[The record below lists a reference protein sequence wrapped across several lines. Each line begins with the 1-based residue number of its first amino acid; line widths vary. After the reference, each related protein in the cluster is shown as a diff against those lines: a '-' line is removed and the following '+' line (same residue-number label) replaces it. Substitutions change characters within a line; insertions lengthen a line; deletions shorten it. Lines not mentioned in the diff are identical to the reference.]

1 MGNANSKVPA
11 AHDERLTAALEPK
24 SIAVVGASDN
34 PEKIG
39 GRPIKYMLRAGYKGR
54 IYPVNPNRPVI
65 QGLKAYPDIASL
77 PEAPDLAIVAVP
89 GMGAVDAVAACA
101 KRGVKV
107 AVVITSGFGEI
118 GEEGKRAQDEMLRTA
133 RAAGMRIVGPNTQG
147 IANFAN
153 GAIATFSTI
162 ISEVDP
168 MDGPVGIVSQSGA
181 MSVVPYAFLRNQGI
195 GVRHT
200 HATGNESDLT
210 VADFALA
217 VALDPEVRLLLL
229 YLEAIADPAQLARA
243 AAVARERGLPIIALK
258 AGVSARG
265 AAAASSHTGAL
276 ATEDR
281 VVDAFFRQ
289 HGIYRVPDIRSL
301 VNAADLYLKGWK
313 PQGRR
318 MVAISNSGAS
328 CVMAA
333 DAAEKHGLELA
344 RFDEPTRAELRAVLP
359 EFGASGNPIDLT
371 AALLT
376 NSGMFSDLLPVLAR
390 RNATD
395 AVFVSL
401 AASGV
406 GYDVPRFVRDCAQYV
421 AQTGNPLA
429 VAAPLEATARQFQAA
444 GLAAFAHDIDA
455 VAALA
460 QFIDH
465 TALMRRPQAE
475 ARPFAPVSL
484 PAGASHFLSEADSLE
499 LLAAHGF
506 PTVPFRLCRTARQ
519 AQAAFDAIG
528 GPVAVKACSAEIPHK
543 SEHGLVHLDVRT
555 AEAAATACEEI
566 SRKLATMKVADGA
579 VVVAA
584 MRRAQHEFVVGARV
598 DPRFGTLVMLG
609 DGGKY
614 VEALPDIVL
623 LRYPF
628 TEADVIE
635 RLHTL
640 RIAPLFAGV
649 RGEPPIA
656 LGALAR
662 LAVRLGALLA
672 SAGDAIASIDLNPV
686 MAGATD
692 ADTVIVDAL
701 IERAQPSREGKR

>member
-1 MGNANSKVPA
+1 MTAEIADDRLPA
-11 AHDERLTAALEPK
+11 ALNPRSVA
-24 SIAVVGASDN
+24 IIGASDN

-39 GRPIKYMLRAGYKGR
+39 GRPIKYMLRAGYQGR
-54 IYPVNPNRPVI
+54 IYPVNPNRPEI
-65 QGLKAYPDIASL
+65 QGLKAYPDIAAL

-101 KRGVKV
+101 TRGVKV

-118 GEEGKRAQDEMLRTA
+118 GAAGKRAQEEMVRTA

-162 ISEVDP
+162 ISEVEP

-181 MSVVPYAFLRNQGI
+181 MSVVPYAFLRKQGI

-217 VALDPEVRLLLL
+217 VALDPDIKLLLL
-229 YLEAIADPAQLARA
+229 YLEAIADPAKLARA
-243 AAVARERGLPIIALK
+243 ATVARERGLPIVALK

-265 AAAASSHTGAL
+265 AAAANSHTGAL

-313 PQGRR
+313 PKGRR

-333 DAAEKHGLELA
+333 DAADKHGLALA
-344 RFDEPTRAELRAVLP
+344 QFDEPTRAELRAVLP

-376 NSGMFSDLLPVLAR
+376 NSRMFSDILPVLAR
-390 RNATD
+390 RGATD

-401 AASGV
+401 AASGL
-406 GYDVPRFVRDCAQYV
+406 GYDVPQFVRDCAAYV
-421 AQTGNPLA
+421 AETGKPLA
-429 VAAPLEATARQFQAA
+429 VAAPLEATAQQFRAA
-444 GLAAFAHDIDA
+444 GLAAFAHEIDA
-455 VAALA
+455 VAALG
-460 QFIDH
+460 QFIAH
-465 TALMRRPQAE
+465 CELMQRPVAKPAVVE
-475 ARPFAPVSL
+475 AVAVPKGEGR
-484 PAGASHFLSEADSLE
+484 FLSEADSLG
-499 LLAAHGF
+499 LLAGHGF
-506 PTVPFRLCRTARQ
+506 PTVAFRLCRTQ
-519 AQAAFDAIG
+519 KEVLAAFHELGA
-528 GPVAVKACSAEIPHK
+528 PVAVKACSAEIPHK
-543 SEHGLVHLDVRT
+543 SEHGLVHLNCKSP
-555 AEAAATACEEI
+555 AAAIAAFEDI
-566 SRKLATMKVADGA
+566 RRKLAAMKTPEAA
-579 VVVAA
+579 VIVAA
-584 MRRAQHEFVVGARV
+584 MRPAQHEFVVGARL

-614 VEALPDIVL
+614 VEALPDIAL

-628 TEADVIE
+628 SEEDVLE
-635 RLHTL
+635 RLGTL

-649 RGEPPIA
+649 RGEPPMA
-656 LGALAR
+656 LGALAK
-662 LAVRLGALLA
+662 LAVRLGGLLEA
-672 SAGDAIASIDLNPV
+672 AGGAIASIDLNPV
-686 MAGATD
+686 MAGASD

-701 IERAQPSREGKR
+701 IEKSAQGAA

>member
-1 MGNANSKVPA
+1 
-11 AHDERLTAALEPK
+11 
-24 SIAVVGASDN
+24 
-34 PEKIG
+34 
-39 GRPIKYMLRAGYKGR
+39 MLRAGYKGR
-54 IYPVNPNRPVI
+54 LYPINPNRPEI
-65 QGLKAYPDIASL
+65 QGLKAWPSIEAL

-89 GMGAVDAVAACA
+89 GMGAVAAVAACA
-101 KRGVKV
+101 KKGVKV

-118 GEEGKRAQDEMLRTA
+118 GEEGKRAQEEMVRTA

-162 ISEVDP
+162 ISEVEP
-168 MDGPVGIVSQSGA
+168 TDGPVGIVSQSGA
-181 MSVVPYAFLRNQGI
+181 MSVVPYAFLRKQGI

-217 VALDPEVRLLLL
+217 VALDPEVKLLLL
-229 YLEAIADPAQLARA
+229 YLEAIADPDKLARA
-243 AAVARERGLPIIALK
+243 AQVARERGLPIVALK

-313 PQGRR
+313 PGGRR

-333 DAAEKHGLELA
+333 DAAEKHGLTLA
-344 RFDEPTRAELRAVLP
+344 QFDEPTRAELRAVLP

-376 NSGMFSDLLPVLAR
+376 NSGMFSDILPTLAKHD
-390 RNATD
+390 ATD

-401 AASGV
+401 AASGL
-406 GYDVPRFVRDCAQYV
+406 GYDVPRFVRDCAAFV
-421 AQTGNPLA
+421 AETGKPLA
-429 VAAPLEATARQFQAA
+429 VAAPLETTLQQFRAA
-444 GLAAFAHDIDA
+444 GLAGFAHDIDA
-455 VAALA
+455 VSALA
-460 QFIDH
+460 QFIH
-465 TALMRRPQAE
+465 HSELVRRPRALPL
-475 ARPFAPVSL
+475 PFPQVAL
-484 PAGASHFLSEADSLE
+484 PRSAGRYLSEADSLT
-499 LLAAHGF
+499 LLSEYGF
-506 PTVPFRLCRTARQ
+506 PAVPFRLCRTGKEAV
-519 AQAAFDAIG
+519 AAFETLGA
-528 GPVAVKACSAEIPHK
+528 PVAVKACSAEIPHK
-543 SEHGLVHLDVRT
+543 SEHGLVLLNRRT
-555 AEAAATACEEI
+555 AADTAAAFEEI
-566 SRKLATMKVADGA
+566 AGRLAAMKVSDGA
-579 VVVAA
+579 VIVAA
-584 MRRAQHEFVVGARV
+584 MRPALHEFVVGARL

-614 VEALPDIVL
+614 VEALPDITL

-628 TEADVIE
+628 TEDDVME
-635 RLHTL
+635 RLGTL
-640 RIAPLFAGV
+640 RIAPLYAGV
-649 RGEPPIA
+649 RGEPPLA

-662 LAVRLGALLA
+662 LAVRLGALV
-672 SAGDAIASIDLNPV
+672 AGAGGTIASFDLNPV
-686 MAGATD
+686 MVGAKD
-692 ADTVIVDAL
+692 SDTVIVDAL
-701 IERAQPSREGKR
+701 LERAPGQPST

>member
-1 MGNANSKVPA
+1 MNPPLVE
-11 AHDERLTAALEPK
+11 DDRLAAALDPQ
-24 SIAVVGASDN
+24 SVAVVGASEN

-65 QGLKAYPDIASL
+65 QGLQAYPDIASI

-101 KRGVKV
+101 RRGVKV
-107 AVVITSGFGEI
+107 AVVITSGFGET
-118 GEEGKRAQDEMLRTA
+118 GEAGKKAQEAMVRTA

-147 IANFAN
+147 IANFSN

-162 ISEVDP
+162 LSEIEP
-168 MDGPVGIVSQSGA
+168 MNGPVGIVSQSGA
-181 MSVVPYAFLRNQGI
+181 MSVVPYAFLRRQGI

-217 VALDPEVRLLLL
+217 VALDPEVKLLLL
-229 YLEAIADPAQLARA
+229 YLEAIADPARLARA
-243 AAVARERGLPIIALK
+243 AQVARERGLPIVALK

-313 PQGRR
+313 PKGRR
-318 MVAISNSGAS
+318 LVAISNSGAS

-333 DAAEKHGLELA
+333 DAAEKHGLTLA
-344 RFDEPTRAELRAVLP
+344 QFDEPTRAELRAKLP

-376 NSGMFSDLLPVLAR
+376 NSGMFSDILPVLAKR
-390 RNATD
+390 DATD
-395 AVFVSL
+395 AIFVSL
-401 AASGV
+401 AASGL
-406 GYDVPRFVRDCAQYV
+406 GYDVPRFVRDCAEYV
-421 AQTGNPLA
+421 AQTGKPLA
-429 VAAPLEATARQFQAA
+429 VAAPLETTAEQFRAA

-455 VAALA
+455 VSALA

-465 TALMRRPQAE
+465 SELMQRPQAM
-475 ARPFAPVSL
+475 ATAFPRVTVPNG
-484 PAGASHFLSEADSLE
+484 AGRFVSEADSLA
-499 LLAAHGF
+499 LLSGHGF
-506 PTVPFRLCRTARQ
+506 PTVPLRLCRTSEEALG
-519 AQAAFDAIG
+519 AFKALG
-528 GPVAVKACSAEIPHK
+528 APVAVKACSADIPHK
-543 SEHGLVHLDVRT
+543 SEHGLVHLNCKT
-555 AEAAATACEEI
+555 AAEAVAAFEDI
-566 SRKLATMKVADGA
+566 GRKLAAMKVADGA
-579 VVVAA
+579 VIVAA

-598 DPRFGTLVMLG
+598 DARFGTLVMLG

-614 VEALPDIVL
+614 VEALPDIAL

-628 TEADVIE
+628 SEADAIE
-635 RLHTL
+635 RLGSL

-656 LGALAR
+656 LGALAK
-662 LAVRLGALLA
+662 LAVRLGALLDN
-672 SAGDAIASIDLNPV
+672 AGGKIASIDLNPV
-686 MAGATD
+686 MAGESES
-692 ADTVIVDAL
+692 DTVIVDAL
-701 IERAQPSREGKR
+701 IERAAGKP

>member
-1 MGNANSKVPA
+1 MTASSI
-11 AHDERLTAALEPK
+11 HDDRPSAALNPQ
-24 SIAVVGASDN
+24 SVAVIGASEN

-39 GRPIKYMLRAGYKGR
+39 GRPIKYMLRAGYQGR
-54 IYPVNPNRPVI
+54 IFPVNPNRPVI
-65 QGLKAYPDIASL
+65 QGLKAYPDIASI

-89 GMGAVDAVAACA
+89 GMGAVAAVAACA

-107 AVVITSGFGEI
+107 AVVITSGFGET
-118 GEEGKRAQDEMLRTA
+118 GEKGRRAQDEMVRSA
-133 RAAGMRIVGPNTQG
+133 RASGMRIVGPNTQG
-147 IANFAN
+147 IANFSN

-162 ISEVDP
+162 ISEVEP

-181 MSVVPYAFLRNQGI
+181 MSVVPYAFLRKQGI

-217 VALDPEVRLLLL
+217 VALDPEVKLLLL
-229 YLEAIADPAQLARA
+229 YLEAIADPDKLARA
-243 AAVARERGLPIIALK
+243 AQVARERGLPIVALK

-313 PQGRR
+313 PQGKRL
-318 MVAISNSGAS
+318 VAISNSGAS

-333 DAAEKHGLELA
+333 DAAEKHGLTLA
-344 RFDEPTRAELRAVLP
+344 QFDEPTRAELRAVLP

-376 NSGMFSDLLPVLAR
+376 NSGMFSDILPVLAR
-390 RNATD
+390 RDATD

-401 AASGV
+401 AASGL
-406 GYDVPRFVRDCAQYV
+406 GYDVPRFVRDCAAYV
-421 AQTGNPLA
+421 AQTGTPLA
-429 VAAPLEATARQFQAA
+429 VAAPLETTAEQFRAA

-455 VAALA
+455 VSALA

-465 TALMRRPQAE
+465 SELMRRPQTKAQ
-475 ARPFAPVSL
+475 PFPTVTL
-484 PAGASHFLSEADSLE
+484 PLGKGRFLSEADSLA
-499 LLAAHGF
+499 LLAEHGF
-506 PTVPFRLCRTARQ
+506 PTVPFRLCRTAKD
-519 AQAAFDAIG
+519 ALAAFEALG
-528 GPVAVKACSAEIPHK
+528 APVAVKACSAEIPHK
-543 SEHGLVHLDVRT
+543 SEHGLVHLNCRT
-555 AEAAATACEEI
+555 VPETLAAFEAIAH
-566 SRKLATMKVADGA
+566 KLETLKVAGGA
-579 VVVAA
+579 VIVAA

-598 DPRFGTLVMLG
+598 DARFGTLVMLG

-614 VEALPDIVL
+614 VEALPDIAL

-628 TEADVIE
+628 SEADVIE
-635 RLHTL
+635 RLNEL

-656 LGALAR
+656 LGALAK
-662 LAVRLGALLA
+662 LAVRLGALLENA
-672 SAGDAIASIDLNPV
+672 KGAIASIDLNPV

-692 ADTVIVDAL
+692 SDTVIVDAL
-701 IERAQPSREGKR
+701 IERSAGEAHA

>member
-1 MGNANSKVPA
+1 MRKAFPA
-11 AHDERLTAALEPK
+11 GTDPDERLAAALDPQ
-24 SIAVVGASDN
+24 SIAVIGASEN

-54 IYPVNPNRPVI
+54 LYPINPNRAEI

-77 PEAPDLAIVAVP
+77 PEAPDLTIVAVP
-89 GMGAVDAVAACA
+89 GMGAVGAVAACA
-101 KRGVKV
+101 SRGVKV
-107 AVVITSGFGEI
+107 AVVITSGFGET
-118 GEEGKRAQDEMLRTA
+118 GEAGKAAQAEMVRTA

-162 ISEVDP
+162 ISEVAP

-181 MSVVPYAFLRNQGI
+181 MSVVPYAFLRKQGI

-217 VALDPEVRLLLL
+217 VALDPEVKLLLL
-229 YLEAIADPAQLARA
+229 YLEAIADPAKLARA
-243 AAVARERGLPIIALK
+243 ARVARERGLPIVALK

-281 VVDAFFRQ
+281 VVDAFFLQ

-333 DAAEKHGLELA
+333 DAAEKHGLALA
-344 RFDEPTRAELRAVLP
+344 QFDQPTRDELRAVLP
-359 EFGASGNPIDLT
+359 EFGAAGNPIDLT

-376 NSGMFSDLLPVLAR
+376 NSGMFSDILPVLAR

-401 AASGV
+401 AASGL
-406 GYDVPRFVRDCAQYV
+406 GYDVPRFVKDCAAYV
-421 AQTGNPLA
+421 AQTGTPLA
-429 VAAPLEATARQFQAA
+429 VAAPLETTAQQFREA
-444 GLAAFAHDIDA
+444 GLPAFAHDIDA
-455 VAALA
+455 VSALA

-465 TALMRRPQAE
+465 SELMRH
-475 ARPFAPVSL
+475 PVAKAAAFPAVNL
-484 PAGASHFLSEADSLE
+484 PKSAGRFLSEAASLG
-499 LLAAHGF
+499 LLAELGF
-506 PTVPFRLCRTARQ
+506 PSVPFRLCRTGNEAL
-519 AQAAFDAIG
+519 AAFKALG
-528 GPVAVKACSAEIPHK
+528 APVAVKACSAEIPHK
-543 SEHGLVHLDVRT
+543 SEHGLVHLNCKEPEQ
-555 AEAAATACEEI
+555 AMAAFEAI
-566 SRKLATMKVADGA
+566 GRKLAEMKVADGA
-579 VVVAA
+579 VIVAP
-584 MRRAQHEFVVGARV
+584 MRPGQHEFVVGARL

-609 DGGKY
+609 EGGKY
-614 VEALPDIVL
+614 VEALPDIAL

-628 TEADVIE
+628 SEDDVLQ
-635 RLHTL
+635 RLQGL
-640 RIAPLFAGV
+640 RIAPLYAGV
-649 RGEPPIA
+649 RGEPPLA
-656 LGALAR
+656 LGALAK
-662 LAVRLGALLA
+662 LAVRLGAMLA
-672 SAGDAIASIDLNPV
+672 NAGGALASIDLNPV
-686 MAGATD
+686 MVGARD
-692 ADTVIVDAL
+692 EDTVIVDAL
-701 IERAQPSREGKR
+701 IERSAPGPA

>member
-1 MGNANSKVPA
+1 MNPPPVE
-11 AHDERLTAALEPK
+11 DDRLAAALDPQ
-24 SIAVVGASDN
+24 SVAVVGASEN

-65 QGLKAYPDIASL
+65 QGLQAYPDIASI

-101 KRGVKV
+101 RRGVKV
-107 AVVITSGFGEI
+107 AVVITSGFGET
-118 GEEGKRAQDEMLRTA
+118 GEAGKKAQEDMVRTA

-147 IANFAN
+147 IANFSN

-162 ISEVDP
+162 LSEIEP
-168 MDGPVGIVSQSGA
+168 MNGPVGIVSQSGA
-181 MSVVPYAFLRNQGI
+181 MSVVPYAFLRRQGI

-217 VALDPEVRLLLL
+217 VALDPEVKLLLL
-229 YLEAIADPAQLARA
+229 YLEAIADPARLARA
-243 AAVARERGLPIIALK
+243 AQVARERGLPIVALK

-313 PQGRR
+313 PKGRR
-318 MVAISNSGAS
+318 LVAISNSGAS

-333 DAAEKHGLELA
+333 DAAEKHGLTLA
-344 RFDEPTRAELRAVLP
+344 QFDEPTRAELRAKLP

-376 NSGMFSDLLPVLAR
+376 NSGMFSDILPVLAKR
-390 RNATD
+390 DATD
-395 AVFVSL
+395 AIFVSL
-401 AASGV
+401 AASGL
-406 GYDVPRFVRDCAQYV
+406 GYDVPRFVRDCAEYV
-421 AQTGNPLA
+421 AQTGKPLA
-429 VAAPLEATARQFQAA
+429 VAAPLETTAEQFRAA

-455 VAALA
+455 VSALA

-465 TALMRRPQAE
+465 SELMQRPQAM
-475 ARPFAPVSL
+475 ATAFPRVTVPNG
-484 PAGASHFLSEADSLE
+484 AGRFVSEADSLA
-499 LLAAHGF
+499 LLSGHGF
-506 PTVPFRLCRTARQ
+506 PTVPLRLCRTSEEALG
-519 AQAAFDAIG
+519 AFKALG
-528 GPVAVKACSAEIPHK
+528 APVAVKACSADIPHK
-543 SEHGLVHLDVRT
+543 SEHGLVHLNCKT
-555 AEAAATACEEI
+555 AAEAVAAFEDI
-566 SRKLATMKVADGA
+566 GRKLAAMKVADGA
-579 VVVAA
+579 VIVAA

-598 DPRFGTLVMLG
+598 DARFGTLVMLG

-614 VEALPDIVL
+614 VEALPDIAL

-628 TEADVIE
+628 SEADAIE
-635 RLHTL
+635 RLGSL

-656 LGALAR
+656 LGALAK
-662 LAVRLGALLA
+662 LAVRLGALLDN
-672 SAGDAIASIDLNPV
+672 AGGKIASIDLNPV
-686 MAGATD
+686 MAGESES
-692 ADTVIVDAL
+692 DTVIVDAL
-701 IERAQPSREGKR
+701 IERAAGKP

>member
-1 MGNANSKVPA
+1 MTASSI
-11 AHDERLTAALEPK
+11 HDDRLSAALNPQ
-24 SIAVVGASDN
+24 SVAVIGASEN

-54 IYPVNPNRPVI
+54 VYPVNPNRPEI

-89 GMGAVDAVAACA
+89 GMGAVAAVAACA

-107 AVVITSGFGEI
+107 AVVITSGFGET
-118 GEEGKRAQDEMLRTA
+118 GEAGKQAQDEMVRSA
-133 RAAGMRIVGPNTQG
+133 RASGMRIVGPNTQG
-147 IANFAN
+147 IANFSN

-162 ISEVDP
+162 ISEVEP

-181 MSVVPYAFLRNQGI
+181 MSVVPYAFLRKQGI

-217 VALDPEVRLLLL
+217 VALDPEVKLLLL
-229 YLEAIADPAQLARA
+229 YLEAIADPDKLARA
-243 AAVARERGLPIIALK
+243 AQVARERGLPIVALK
-258 AGVSARG
+258 AGISARG

-313 PQGRR
+313 PSGRR
-318 MVAISNSGAS
+318 LVAISNSGAS

-333 DAAEKHGLELA
+333 DAAEKHGLALA
-344 RFDEPTRAELRAVLP
+344 QFDEPTRAELRAVLP

-376 NSGMFSDLLPVLAR
+376 NSGMFSDILPVLAKCD
-390 RNATD
+390 ATD

-401 AASGV
+401 AASGL
-406 GYDVPRFVRDCAQYV
+406 GYDVPRFVRDCAAYV
-421 AQTGNPLA
+421 AETGKPLA
-429 VAAPLEATARQFQAA
+429 VAAPLETTAQQFRDA

-460 QFIDH
+460 QFIRH
-465 TALMRRPQAE
+465 GELMRRGE
-475 ARPFAPVSL
+475 AKPIDL
-484 PAGASHFLSEADSLE
+484 PTVKLPTGAGRFLSEADSLG

-506 PTVPFRLCRTARQ
+506 PAVPFRLCRTGEEAL
-519 AQAAFDAIG
+519 AAFETLGA
-528 GPVAVKACSAEIPHK
+528 PVAVKACSAAIPHK
-543 SEHGLVHLDVRT
+543 SEHGLVHLNCKT
-555 AEAAATACEEI
+555 ADATVAAFEDI
-566 SRKLATMKVADGA
+566 MRKLAPMQVADGA
-579 VVVAA
+579 AIVAS
-584 MRRAQHEFVVGARV
+584 MRPAQHEFVVGARL

-614 VEALPDIVL
+614 VEALPDIAL

-628 TEADVIE
+628 SEDDVLE

-649 RGEPPIA
+649 RGEAPIA
-656 LGALAR
+656 LGALVK
-662 LAVRLGALLA
+662 LAVRLGALLDA
-672 SAGDAIASIDLNPV
+672 SGGSIASIDLNPV
-686 MAGATD
+686 MTGASD
-692 ADTVIVDAL
+692 KDTVIVDAL
-701 IERAQPSREGKR
+701 IERRIEGSPA

>member
-1 MGNANSKVPA
+1 MTEQFTS
-11 AHDERLTAALEPK
+11 DDRLTAALDPK
-24 SIAVVGASDN
+24 SVAIIGASEN

-54 IYPVNPNRPVI
+54 IFPINPNRAEI
-65 QGLKAYPDIASL
+65 QGLKAYPDISAV
-77 PEAPDLAIVAVP
+77 PEAPDLTIIAVP
-89 GMGAVDAVAACA
+89 GMGAVAAVAACA

-107 AVVITSGFGEI
+107 AVVITSGFGEM
-118 GEEGKRAQDEMLRTA
+118 GEAGKKAQDEMVRTA

-147 IANFAN
+147 IANFRS

-162 ISEVDP
+162 LSEVEP
-168 MDGPVGIVSQSGA
+168 KDGPVGIVSQSGA
-181 MSVVPYAFLRNQGI
+181 MSVVPYAFLRKQGI

-217 VALDPEVRLLLL
+217 VALDPEVKLMLL
-229 YLEAIADPAQLARA
+229 YLEAIADPAKLARA
-243 AAVARERGLPIIALK
+243 ALVARERGLPIVALK
-258 AGVSARG
+258 AGVSVRG
-265 AAAASSHTGAL
+265 AAAANSHTGAL

-301 VNAADLYLKGWK
+301 VNAADMYLKGWK
-313 PQGRR
+313 PDGRR

-333 DAAEKHGLELA
+333 DAAEKHGLTLA
-344 RFDEPTRAELRAVLP
+344 QFDEPTRAELRAVLP

-376 NSGMFSDLLPVLAR
+376 NSGMFSDILPILAKHD
-390 RNATD
+390 ATD

-401 AASGV
+401 AASGL
-406 GYDVPRFVRDCAQYV
+406 GYDVPRFVHDCAAFV
-421 AQTGNPLA
+421 AQTGKPLA
-429 VAAPLEATARQFQAA
+429 VAAPLETTLQQFRAA
-444 GLAAFAHDIDA
+444 GLAGFAHDIDA
-455 VAALA
+455 VSALA
-460 QFIDH
+460 QFIEH
-465 TALMRRPQAE
+465 SELMRRPT
-475 ARPFAPVSL
+475 ARAAAFRAVTL
-484 PAGASHFLSEADSLE
+484 PPGNSRFLSEADSLG
-499 LLAAHGF
+499 LLAEHGF
-506 PTVPFRLCRTARQ
+506 PAVPFRLCRTSKEAL
-519 AQAAFDAIG
+519 AAFDSFG
-528 GPVAVKACSAEIPHK
+528 TPVVVKACSAEVPHK
-543 SEHGLVHLDVRT
+543 SEHGMVHLNCKTV
-555 AEAAATACEEI
+555 AETMAAFEDI
-566 SRKLATMKVADGA
+566 GRKLAREKFADGA
-579 VVVAA
+579 VIVAP
-584 MRRAQHEFVVGARV
+584 MRPAQHEFVVGARL

-614 VEALPDIVL
+614 VEVLPDIVL

-628 TEADVIE
+628 SEDDVLE
-635 RLHTL
+635 RLQTL

-649 RGEPPIA
+649 RGEPSIA

-662 LAVRLGALLA
+662 LAVRLGALLDNA
-672 SAGDAIASIDLNPV
+672 DGAIASIDLNPV
-686 MAGATD
+686 MAGATE

-701 IERAQPSREGKR
+701 VERSIEGPA

>member
-1 MGNANSKVPA
+1 MPRQSHSAPQ
-11 AHDERLTAALEPK
+11 DDRLTAALDPQ
-24 SIAVVGASDN
+24 SVAVVGASEN

-65 QGLKAYPDIASL
+65 QGLKAYPDVASI

-118 GEEGKRAQDEMLRTA
+118 GEAGKKAQEEMVRTA

-147 IANFAN
+147 IANFSN

-162 ISEVDP
+162 LSEVEP
-168 MDGPVGIVSQSGA
+168 KNGPVAIVSQSGA

-195 GVRHT
+195 GVGHT

-217 VALDPEVRLLLL
+217 VALDPEVKLLLL
-229 YLEAIADPAQLARA
+229 YLEAIADPARLARA
-243 AAVARERGLPIIALK
+243 AQVARERGLPIVALK

-301 VNAADLYLKGWK
+301 VNAAGLYLKGWK

-318 MVAISNSGAS
+318 LVAISNSGAS

-333 DAAEKHGLELA
+333 DAAEKHGLTLA
-344 RFDEPTRAELRAVLP
+344 QFDEPTRAALRAKLP

-376 NSGMFSDLLPVLAR
+376 NSGLFSDVLPVLAE

-395 AVFVSL
+395 AIFVSL
-401 AASGV
+401 AASGL
-406 GYDVPRFVRDCAQYV
+406 GYDVPRFVRDCAAYV
-421 AQTGNPLA
+421 AQTGKPLA
-429 VAAPLEATARQFQAA
+429 VAAPLDTTAEQFRAA

-455 VAALA
+455 VSALA
-460 QFIDH
+460 QFIQH
-465 TALMRRPQAE
+465 SELMRRPQAE
-475 ARPFAPVSL
+475 AMAFPRVSL
-484 PAGASHFLSEADSLE
+484 PKGGGRFLSEAESLA
-499 LLAAHGF
+499 LLSEHGF
-506 PTVPFRLCRTARQ
+506 PAVPFRLCRTSKEAH
-519 AQAAFDAIG
+519 AAFEALG
-528 GPVAVKACSAEIPHK
+528 APVAVKACSAEIPHK
-543 SEHGLVHLDVRT
+543 SEHELVHLDCRT
-555 AEAAATACEEI
+555 AAEAMAAFENI
-566 SRKLATMKVADGA
+566 SRKLAEMKVADGA
-579 VVVAA
+579 VIVAA

-598 DPRFGTLVMLG
+598 DARFGTLVMLG

-614 VEALPDIVL
+614 VEALPDIAL

-628 TEADVIE
+628 SEAEVVE
-635 RLHTL
+635 QLNTL
-640 RIAPLFAGV
+640 RIAPLYAGV

-656 LGALAR
+656 LGALAK
-662 LAVRLGALLA
+662 LAVRLGALLEN
-672 SAGDAIASIDLNPV
+672 AGGAIASIDLNPV
-686 MAGATD
+686 MAGERD
-692 ADTVIVDAL
+692 SDTVIVDAL
-701 IERAQPSREGKR
+701 IERSSGACK

>member
-1 MGNANSKVPA
+1 MTGTLAT
-11 AHDERLTAALEPK
+11 DDRLSAALNPQ
-24 SIAVVGASDN
+24 SVAVIGASEN

-54 IYPVNPNRPVI
+54 LYPINPNRPEI
-65 QGLKAYPDIASL
+65 QGLKAYPDIDSV

-89 GMGAVDAVAACA
+89 GMGAVAAVAACA

-118 GEEGKRAQDEMLRTA
+118 GEAGKRAQEEMVRTA

-162 ISEVDP
+162 LSEVEP

-181 MSVVPYAFLRNQGI
+181 MSVVPYAFLRKQGI
-195 GVRHT
+195 GVRHA

-217 VALDPEVRLLLL
+217 VALDPEVKLLLL
-229 YLEAIADPAQLARA
+229 YLEAIADPAKLARA
-243 AAVARERGLPIIALK
+243 AVVARERGLPIVALK

-313 PQGRR
+313 PRGGRL
-318 MVAISNSGAS
+318 VAISNSGAS

-333 DAAEKHGLELA
+333 DAAEKHGLQLA
-344 RFDEPTRAELRAVLP
+344 QFDEPTRAELNAVLP

-376 NSGMFSDLLPVLAR
+376 NSRMFSDILPVLAKR
-390 RNATD
+390 DAAD

-401 AASGV
+401 AASGM
-406 GYDVPRFVRDCAQYV
+406 GYDVPQFVRDCAAYV
-421 AQTGNPLA
+421 AETGKPLA
-429 VAAPLEATARQFQAA
+429 VAAPLETTAQLFREA

-455 VAALA
+455 VSALA
-460 QFIDH
+460 QFIGH
-465 TALMRRPQAE
+465 SELMQRPRAK
-475 ARPFAPVSL
+475 AAAFPKVTL
-484 PAGASHFLSEADSLE
+484 PKSPGRFLSEAESLG
-499 LLAAHGF
+499 LLAEHGF
-506 PTVPFRLCRTARQ
+506 PTVQFRLCRTAKESL
-519 AQAAFDAIG
+519 AAFEALG
-528 GPVAVKACSAEIPHK
+528 APVAVKACSAEIPHK
-543 SEHGLVHLDVRT
+543 SEFGLVRLNCKT
-555 AEAAATACEEI
+555 AAEASAAFEDI
-566 SRKLATMKVADGA
+566 GRKLAAMKVAGGA
-579 VVVAA
+579 VIVAA
-584 MRRAQHEFVVGARV
+584 MRPAQHEFVVGARI

-614 VEALPDIVL
+614 VEALPDIAL

-628 TEADVIE
+628 SELDVLE
-635 RLHTL
+635 RLQTL

-656 LGALAR
+656 LGGLAK
-662 LAVRLGALLA
+662 LAVRLGAMLEN
-672 SAGDAIASIDLNPV
+672 AGGTIASIDLNPV
-686 MAGATD
+686 MTGARD

-701 IERAQPSREGKR
+701 IERRSG

>member
-1 MGNANSKVPA
+1 MTPQ
-11 AHDERLTAALEPK
+11 DDRLSAALNPQ
-24 SIAVVGASDN
+24 SVAVIGASEN

-54 IYPVNPNRPVI
+54 LYPVNPNRTEI
-65 QGLKAYPDIASL
+65 QGLKAYPDIASI

-89 GMGAVDAVAACA
+89 GMGAVAAVAACA
-101 KRGVKV
+101 ERGVKV
-107 AVVITSGFGEI
+107 AVVITSGFGET
-118 GEEGKRAQDEMLRTA
+118 GEAGKQAQDEMVRSA
-133 RAAGMRIVGPNTQG
+133 RATGMRIVGPNTQG
-147 IANFAN
+147 IANFSN

-162 ISEVDP
+162 ISEVEP

-181 MSVVPYAFLRNQGI
+181 MSVVPYAFLRKQGI

-217 VALDPEVRLLLL
+217 VALDPEVKLLLL
-229 YLEAIADPAQLARA
+229 YLEAIADPARLARA
-243 AAVARERGLPIIALK
+243 AQVARERGLPIVALK

-301 VNAADLYLKGWK
+301 VNAADLYLKGWR

-318 MVAISNSGAS
+318 LVAISNSGAS

-333 DAAEKHGLELA
+333 DAAEKHGLALA
-344 RFDEPTRAELRAVLP
+344 QFDEPTRAELRAVLP

-376 NSGMFSDLLPVLAR
+376 NSGMFSDILPVLAKR
-390 RNATD
+390 DATD

-401 AASGV
+401 AASGL
-406 GYDVPRFVRDCAQYV
+406 GYDVPRFVRDCAAYV
-421 AQTGNPLA
+421 AATGKPLA
-429 VAAPLEATARQFQAA
+429 VAAPLETTAQQFRDA

-455 VAALA
+455 VAALG
-460 QFIDH
+460 QFIQH
-465 TALMRRPQAE
+465 GEQMRRAAAKPIDF
-475 ARPFAPVSL
+475 PTVKL
-484 PAGASHFLSEADSLE
+484 PAGAGRFLSEAESLG

-506 PTVPFRLCRTARQ
+506 PAVPFRLCRTGKEAL
-519 AQAAFDAIG
+519 AAFEALG
-528 GPVAVKACSAEIPHK
+528 APVAVKACSAAIPHK
-543 SEHGLVHLDVRT
+543 SEHGLVHLDCRT
-555 AEAAATACEEI
+555 ATATIAAFEDI
-566 SRKLATMKVADGA
+566 MDKLGSMQVADNA
-579 VVVAA
+579 VIVAA
-584 MRRAQHEFVVGARV
+584 MRPAQHEFVVGARL
-598 DPRFGTLVMLG
+598 DPRFGTLVMVG

-614 VEALPDIVL
+614 VEALPDIAL

-628 TEADVIE
+628 GEDDVLE

-649 RGEPPIA
+649 RGEAPIA
-656 LGALAR
+656 LGALAK
-662 LAVRLGALLA
+662 LAVRLGALLDA
-672 SAGDAIASIDLNPV
+672 SGGSIASIDLNPV
-686 MAGATD
+686 MTGASD
-692 ADTVIVDAL
+692 KDTVIVDAL
-701 IERAQPSREGKR
+701 IERRQA

>member
-1 MGNANSKVPA
+1 MNEDLNPA
-11 AHDERLTAALEPK
+11 VTEDDRLSAALDPQ
-24 SIAVVGASDN
+24 SVAVIGASEN

-54 IYPVNPNRPVI
+54 LYPINPNRAGI
-65 QGLKAYPDIASL
+65 QGLKAYPDIDSL
-77 PEAPDLAIVAVP
+77 PEAPDLAIVAVA
-89 GMGAVDAVAACA
+89 GMGAVGAVAACA

-107 AVVITSGFGEI
+107 AVVITSGFGET
-118 GEEGKRAQDEMLRTA
+118 GEAGKRAQDEMVQTA

-162 ISEVDP
+162 LSEVEP
-168 MDGPVGIVSQSGA
+168 KDGPVGIVSQSGA
-181 MSVVPYAFLRNQGI
+181 MSVVPYAFLRKQGI

-217 VALDPEVRLLLL
+217 VALDPDVKLLLL
-229 YLEAIADPAQLARA
+229 YLEAITDPAKLARA
-243 AAVARERGLPIIALK
+243 ALVARERDLPIVALK

-318 MVAISNSGAS
+318 LVAISNSGAS

-333 DAAEKHGLELA
+333 DAAEKHGLALA
-344 RFDEPTRAELRAVLP
+344 QFDEPTQAELRAVLP

-376 NSGMFSDLLPVLAR
+376 NSRMFSDILPVLAR
-390 RNATD
+390 RDATD

-401 AASGV
+401 AASGL
-406 GYDVPRFVRDCAQYV
+406 GYDVPQFVRDCAAYV
-421 AQTGNPLA
+421 AETGKPLA
-429 VAAPLEATARQFQAA
+429 VAAPLETTAQQFREA

-455 VAALA
+455 VSAIA

-465 TALMRRPQAE
+465 AELMRRPYAKE
-475 ARPFAPVSL
+475 AAFPPVML
-484 PAGASHFLSEADSLE
+484 PEGGTRFLSEAESLG
-499 LLAAHGF
+499 LLAEHGF
-506 PTVPFRLCRTARQ
+506 PTVPFRLCRTGKEAL
-519 AQAAFDAIG
+519 AAFEALG
-528 GPVAVKACSAEIPHK
+528 APVAVKACSAEIPHK
-543 SEHGLVHLDVRT
+543 SEHGLVHLDCKSA
-555 AEAAATACEEI
+555 AESMAAFEDI
-566 SRKLATMKVADGA
+566 DRKLAAMKVTDGA
-579 VVVAA
+579 VIVAA
-584 MRRAQHEFVVGARV
+584 MRRAQHEFVVGARL

-628 TEADVIE
+628 SEQDVLE
-635 RLHTL
+635 RLRTL

-656 LGALAR
+656 LGALAK
-662 LAVRLGALLA
+662 LAVRLGAMLDN
-672 SAGDAIASIDLNPV
+672 AGGAIASVDLNPV
-686 MAGATD
+686 MAGAAED
-692 ADTVIVDAL
+692 DTVIVDAL
-701 IERAQPSREGKR
+701 IERRPA

>member
-1 MGNANSKVPA
+1 MNPPLVE
-11 AHDERLTAALEPK
+11 DDRLAAALDPQ
-24 SIAVVGASDN
+24 SVAVVGASEN

-65 QGLKAYPDIASL
+65 QGLQAYPDIASI

-101 KRGVKV
+101 RRGVKV
-107 AVVITSGFGEI
+107 AVVITSGFGET
-118 GEEGKRAQDEMLRTA
+118 GEAGKKAQEDMVRTA

-147 IANFAN
+147 IANFSN

-162 ISEVDP
+162 LSEIEP
-168 MDGPVGIVSQSGA
+168 MNGPVGIVSQSGA
-181 MSVVPYAFLRNQGI
+181 MSVVPYAFLRRQGI

-217 VALDPEVRLLLL
+217 VALDPEVKLLLL
-229 YLEAIADPAQLARA
+229 YLEAIADPARLARA
-243 AAVARERGLPIIALK
+243 AQVARERGLPIVALK

-313 PQGRR
+313 PKGRR
-318 MVAISNSGAS
+318 LVAISNSGAS

-333 DAAEKHGLELA
+333 DAAEKHGLTLA
-344 RFDEPTRAELRAVLP
+344 QFDEPTRAELRAKLP

-376 NSGMFSDLLPVLAR
+376 NSGMFSDILPVLAKR
-390 RNATD
+390 DATD
-395 AVFVSL
+395 AIFVSL
-401 AASGV
+401 AASGL
-406 GYDVPRFVRDCAQYV
+406 GYDVPRFVRDCAEYV
-421 AQTGNPLA
+421 AQTGKPLA
-429 VAAPLEATARQFQAA
+429 VAAPLETTAEQFRAA

-455 VAALA
+455 VSALA

-465 TALMRRPQAE
+465 SELMQRPQAM
-475 ARPFAPVSL
+475 ATAFPRVTVPNG
-484 PAGASHFLSEADSLE
+484 AGRFVSEADSLA
-499 LLAAHGF
+499 LLSGHGF
-506 PTVPFRLCRTARQ
+506 PTVPLRLCRTSEEALG
-519 AQAAFDAIG
+519 AFKALG
-528 GPVAVKACSAEIPHK
+528 APVAVKACSADIPHK
-543 SEHGLVHLDVRT
+543 SEHGLVHLNCKT
-555 AEAAATACEEI
+555 AAEAVAAFEDI
-566 SRKLATMKVADGA
+566 GRKLAAMKVADGA
-579 VVVAA
+579 VIVAA

-598 DPRFGTLVMLG
+598 DARFGTLVMLG

-614 VEALPDIVL
+614 VEALPDIAL

-628 TEADVIE
+628 SEADAIE
-635 RLHTL
+635 RLGSL

-656 LGALAR
+656 LGALAK
-662 LAVRLGALLA
+662 LAVRLGALLDN
-672 SAGDAIASIDLNPV
+672 AGGKIASIDLNPV
-686 MAGATD
+686 MAGESES
-692 ADTVIVDAL
+692 DTVIVDAL
-701 IERAQPSREGKR
+701 IERAAGKP

>member
-1 MGNANSKVPA
+1 MNASNDVTK
-11 AHDERLTAALEPK
+11 DDRLSAALDPQ
-24 SIAVVGASDN
+24 SVAVVGASEN

-54 IYPVNPNRPVI
+54 IYPVNPNRAEI
-65 QGLKAYPDIASL
+65 QGLKAYPDVASI

-118 GEEGKRAQDEMLRTA
+118 GEAGKKAQDEMVRTA

-147 IANFAN
+147 IANFSN

-162 ISEVDP
+162 ISEVEP
-168 MDGPVGIVSQSGA
+168 MNGPVGIVSQSGA
-181 MSVVPYAFLRNQGI
+181 MSVVPYAFLRKQGI

-217 VALDPEVRLLLL
+217 VALDPEVKLLLL
-229 YLEAIADPAQLARA
+229 YLEAIADPAQFARA
-243 AAVARERGLPIIALK
+243 AEVARERGLPIVALK

-265 AAAASSHTGAL
+265 AAAANSHTGAL

-301 VNAADLYLKGWK
+301 VNAADLYLKGWN
-313 PQGRR
+313 PNGRR
-318 MVAISNSGAS
+318 LVAISNSGAS

-333 DAAEKHGLELA
+333 DAAEKHGLTLA
-344 RFDEPTRAELRAVLP
+344 QFDEPTRAELRAKLP
-359 EFGASGNPIDLT
+359 AFGASGNPIDLT

-376 NSGMFSDLLPVLAR
+376 NSGMFSDILPVLAKR
-390 RNATD
+390 DATD

-401 AASGV
+401 AASGL
-406 GYDVPRFVRDCAQYV
+406 GYDVPRFVSDCAAYV
-421 AQTGNPLA
+421 AQTGKPLA
-429 VAAPLEATARQFQAA
+429 VAAPLETTAELFRAA

-455 VAALA
+455 VAALG
-460 QFIDH
+460 QFIGH
-465 TALMRRPQAE
+465 TELLRRAPAKPMAFAKVTLPKGT
-475 ARPFAPVSL
+475 AR
-484 PAGASHFLSEADSLE
+484 FLSEAESLK
-499 LLAAHGF
+499 LLAEHGF
-506 PTVPFRLCRTARQ
+506 PTVPFRLCSTGKE
-519 AQAAFDAIG
+519 AQAAFEAIG
-528 GPVAVKACSAEIPHK
+528 SPVAVKACSAEIPHK
-543 SEHGLVHLDVRT
+543 SEHGLVHLNCRT
-555 AEAAATACEEI
+555 PAEAMAAFEAI
-566 SRKLATMKVADGA
+566 DRKLKEMKVADGA
-579 VVVAA
+579 VILAA

-598 DPRFGTLVMLG
+598 DERFGTLVMLG

-614 VEALPDIVL
+614 VEALPDIAL

-628 TEADVIE
+628 SEADVLE
-635 RLHTL
+635 RLNEL
-640 RIAPLFAGV
+640 RIAPLYAGV

-656 LGALAR
+656 LGALAK
-662 LAVRLGALLA
+662 LAVRLGALLDN
-672 SAGDAIASIDLNPV
+672 AGGTIASIDLNPV
-686 MAGATD
+686 MAGERD
-692 ADTVIVDAL
+692 ADTIIVDAL
-701 IERAQPSREGKR
+701 IERAGVNS

>member
-1 MGNANSKVPA
+1 MNAPTRPPV
-11 AHDERLTAALEPK
+11 DDDRLAAALDPQ
-24 SIAVVGASDN
+24 SVAVIGASEN

-54 IYPVNPNRPVI
+54 LYPINPNRPEI

-89 GMGAVDAVAACA
+89 GMGAVHAVAACA

-107 AVVITSGFGEI
+107 AVVITSGFGET
-118 GEEGKRAQDEMLRTA
+118 GEEGKRAQEEMVRTA

-147 IANFAN
+147 IANFSN

-162 ISEVDP
+162 ISEVEP
-168 MDGPVGIVSQSGA
+168 ADGPVAVVSQSGA
-181 MSVVPYAFLRNQGI
+181 MSVVPYAFLRKQGI

-217 VALDPEVRLLLL
+217 VALDPEVKLLLL
-229 YLEAIADPAQLARA
+229 YLEAIADPARLARA
-243 AAVARERGLPIIALK
+243 AHVARERGLPIVALK

-289 HGIYRVPDIRSL
+289 HGICRVPDIRSL

-318 MVAISNSGAS
+318 LVAISNSGAS

-333 DAAEKHGLELA
+333 DAAEKHGLTLA
-344 RFDEPTRAELRAVLP
+344 QFDEPTRAELRAVLP

-371 AALLT
+371 AALLS
-376 NSGMFSDLLPVLAR
+376 NSGLFSDVLPVLAKR
-390 RNATD
+390 DATD

-401 AASGV
+401 AASGL
-406 GYDVPRFVRDCAQYV
+406 GYDVPRFVRDCAAYV
-421 AQTGNPLA
+421 AQTGKPLA
-429 VAAPLEATARQFQAA
+429 VAAPLETTAEQFRAA

-460 QFIDH
+460 QFIGH
-465 TALMRRPQAE
+465 SELMRRGE
-475 ARPFAPVSL
+475 AKPIAFPKVDL
-484 PAGASHFLSEADSLE
+484 PAGKGRFLSEADSLG
-499 LLAAHGF
+499 LLAEHGF
-506 PTVPFRLCRTARQ
+506 PTVPFRLCRTGKEAL
-519 AQAAFDAIG
+519 AAFEAIG
-528 GPVAVKACSAEIPHK
+528 APVAVKACSAEIPHK
-543 SEHGLVHLDVRT
+543 SEHGLVHLDCKSA
-555 AEAAATACEEI
+555 AEAIAAFEDI
-566 SRKLATMKVADGA
+566 VRKLAAMKVADGA

-584 MRRAQHEFVVGARV
+584 MRRAQHEFVVGARA
-598 DPRFGTLVMLG
+598 DARFGTLVMLG

-614 VEALPDIVL
+614 VEALPDIAL

-628 TEADVIE
+628 TEADAME
-635 RLHTL
+635 RLGKL

-656 LGALAR
+656 LGALAK
-662 LAVRLGALLA
+662 LAVRLGALLDN
-672 SAGDAIASIDLNPV
+672 AGGAIASIDLNPV
-686 MAGATD
+686 MAGERES
-692 ADTVIVDAL
+692 DTIIVDAL
-701 IERAQPSREGKR
+701 IERSAADPRA

>member
-1 MGNANSKVPA
+1 MNAPMQSPESA
-11 AHDERLTAALEPK
+11 AQDDRLSAALDPQ
-24 SIAVVGASDN
+24 SVAVVGASEN

-54 IYPVNPNRPVI
+54 IYPVNPNRAQI
-65 QGLKAYPDIASL
+65 QGLKAYPDVASI

-118 GEEGKRAQDEMLRTA
+118 GEAGKKAQDEMVRTA
-133 RAAGMRIVGPNTQG
+133 RATGMRIVGPNTQG
-147 IANFAN
+147 IANFSN

-162 ISEVDP
+162 ISEVEP
-168 MDGPVGIVSQSGA
+168 MNGPVGIVSQSGA
-181 MSVVPYAFLRNQGI
+181 MSVVPYAFLRKQGI

-217 VALDPEVRLLLL
+217 VALDPEVKLLLL
-229 YLEAIADPAQLARA
+229 YLEAIADPARFARA
-243 AAVARERGLPIIALK
+243 AEVARERGLPIVALK

-313 PQGRR
+313 PKGRR
-318 MVAISNSGAS
+318 LVAISNSGAS

-333 DAAEKHGLELA
+333 DAAEKHGLTLA
-344 RFDEPTRAELRAVLP
+344 QFDEPTRAELRAKLP

-376 NSGMFSDLLPVLAR
+376 NSGLFSDVLPVLAQR
-390 RNATD
+390 DATD

-401 AASGV
+401 AASGL
-406 GYDVPRFVRDCAQYV
+406 GYDVPRFVADCAAYV
-421 AQTGNPLA
+421 AQTGKPLA
-429 VAAPLEATARQFQAA
+429 VAAPLEATADQFRAA

-455 VAALA
+455 VAALG
-460 QFIDH
+460 QFIGH
-465 TALMRRPQAE
+465 TELLQRSPAKPMAFPKVTLPKGS
-475 ARPFAPVSL
+475 AR
-484 PAGASHFLSEADSLE
+484 FLSEAESLT
-499 LLAAHGF
+499 LLAAQGF
-506 PTVPFRLCRTARQ
+506 PTVAFRLCRNGKE
-519 AQAAFDAIG
+519 AQAAFEAIG
-528 GPVAVKACSAEIPHK
+528 SPVAVKACSAEIPHK
-543 SEHGLVHLDVRT
+543 SEHGLVHLNCRT
-555 AEAAATACEEI
+555 PVETMAAFEAI
-566 SRKLATMKVADGA
+566 DRKLKVMKVADGA
-579 VVVAA
+579 VIVAA

-598 DPRFGTLVMLG
+598 DERFGTLVMLG

-614 VEALPDIVL
+614 VEALPDIAL

-628 TEADVIE
+628 SEADVME
-635 RLHTL
+635 RLNEL
-640 RIAPLFAGV
+640 RIAPLYAGV

-656 LGALAR
+656 LGALAK
-662 LAVRLGALLA
+662 LAVRLGALLDN
-672 SAGDAIASIDLNPV
+672 AGGSIASIDLNPV
-686 MAGATD
+686 MAGERD
-692 ADTVIVDAL
+692 ADTIIVDAL
-701 IERAQPSREGKR
+701 IERAAGGQQ

>member
-1 MGNANSKVPA
+1 MTGTVAT
-11 AHDERLTAALEPK
+11 DDRLSAALNPQ
-24 SIAVVGASDN
+24 SVAVIGASEN

-54 IYPVNPNRPVI
+54 LYPINPNRPEI
-65 QGLKAYPDIASL
+65 QGLKAYPDIDSL

-89 GMGAVDAVAACA
+89 GMGAVAAVAACA

-118 GEEGKRAQDEMLRTA
+118 GEAGKRAQEEMVRTA

-147 IANFAN
+147 IANFAH

-162 ISEVDP
+162 ISEVEP

-217 VALDPEVRLLLL
+217 VALDPEVKLLLL
-229 YLEAIADPAQLARA
+229 YLEAIADPAKLARA
-243 AAVARERGLPIIALK
+243 ALVARERGLPIVALK

-333 DAAEKHGLELA
+333 DAAEQHGLTLA
-344 RFDEPTRAELRAVLP
+344 QFDEPTRAELRAVLP

-371 AALLT
+371 AALLS
-376 NSGMFSDLLPVLAR
+376 NSRMFNDILPVLAR
-390 RNATD
+390 RDATD

-401 AASGV
+401 AASGL
-406 GYDVPRFVRDCAQYV
+406 GYDVPQFVRDCAAYV
-421 AQTGNPLA
+421 AETGKPLA
-429 VAAPLEATARQFQAA
+429 VAAPLETTAQQFRAA

-455 VAALA
+455 VSALA

-465 TALMRRPQAE
+465 SELMRRPLAKP
-475 ARPFAPVSL
+475 AAFPALTL
-484 PAGASHFLSEADSLE
+484 PKGGGRFLSEADSLG
-499 LLAAHGF
+499 LLAGHGF
-506 PTVPFRLCRTARQ
+506 PTVPYRLCRTGKEAL
-519 AQAAFDAIG
+519 AAFEALG
-528 GPVAVKACSAEIPHK
+528 APVAVKACSAEIPHK
-543 SEHGLVHLDVRT
+543 SEHGLVHLNCRT
-555 AEAAATACEEI
+555 AAQTMAALEDI
-566 SRKLATMKVADGA
+566 GHKLAAMKVADGA
-579 VVVAA
+579 AIVAV
-584 MRRAQHEFVVGARV
+584 MRQALHEFVVGARL
-598 DPRFGTLVMLG
+598 DPRFGTLVMIG

-614 VEALPDIVL
+614 VEVLPDIAL

-628 TEADVIE
+628 SEEDVIE
-635 RLHTL
+635 RLQTL

-662 LAVRLGALLA
+662 LAVRLGAMLDA
-672 SAGDAIASIDLNPV
+672 AGGQIASIDLNPV
-686 MAGATD
+686 MTGATEE
-692 ADTVIVDAL
+692 DTVIVDAL
-701 IERAQPSREGKR
+701 IERRPA

>member
-1 MGNANSKVPA
+1 MQ
-11 AHDERLTAALEPK
+11 DDRLSAALDPQ
-24 SIAVVGASDN
+24 SVVIVGASEN

-65 QGLKAYPDIASL
+65 QGLKAYPDIASV

-118 GEEGKRAQDEMLRTA
+118 GEAGKKAQEEMVSTA

-147 IANFAN
+147 IANFSN

-162 ISEVDP
+162 ISEVEP
-168 MDGPVGIVSQSGA
+168 KNGPVAVVSQSGA
-181 MSVVPYAFLRNQGI
+181 MSVVPYAFLRKQGI

-217 VALDPEVRLLLL
+217 VALDPEVKLLLL
-229 YLEAIADPAQLARA
+229 YLEAIADPAKLARA
-243 AAVARERGLPIIALK
+243 AQVARERGLPIVALK
-258 AGVSARG
+258 AGVSVRG

-313 PQGRR
+313 PKGRR
-318 MVAISNSGAS
+318 LVAISNSGAS

-333 DAAEKHGLELA
+333 DAAEKHGLTLA
-344 RFDEPTRAELRAVLP
+344 QFDEPTRAELRAKLP

-376 NSGMFSDLLPVLAR
+376 NSGMFSDILPVLAR
-390 RNATD
+390 RDATD

-401 AASGV
+401 AASGL
-406 GYDVPRFVRDCAQYV
+406 GYDVPRFVSDCAAYV

-429 VAAPLEATARQFQAA
+429 VAAPLEATAEQFRAA
-444 GLAAFAHDIDA
+444 GLAAFSHDIDA
-455 VAALA
+455 VSGLA
-460 QFIDH
+460 QFIAH
-465 TALMRRPQAE
+465 AELMRRPQAKGIE
-475 ARPFAPVSL
+475 FPRVLVPKGS
-484 PAGASHFLSEADSLE
+484 GRFLSEAESLA
-499 LLAAHGF
+499 LLSDQGF
-506 PTVPFRLCRTARQ
+506 PTVPFRLCHTSKEAL
-519 AQAAFDAIG
+519 AAFEALG
-528 GPVAVKACSAEIPHK
+528 APVAVKACSADIPHK
-543 SEHGLVHLDVRT
+543 SEHGLVHLNCKT
-555 AEAAATACEEI
+555 AAEAMAAFESI
-566 SRKLATMKVADGA
+566 NRKLAEMKVADGA
-579 VVVAA
+579 VIVAA

-598 DPRFGTLVMLG
+598 DERFGTLVMLG

-614 VEALPDIVL
+614 VEALPDIAL

-628 TEADVIE
+628 SEADVLE
-635 RLHTL
+635 QLNTL
-640 RIAPLFAGV
+640 RIAPLYAGV

-656 LGALAR
+656 LGALAK
-662 LAVRLGALLA
+662 LAVRLGALLDN
-672 SAGDAIASIDLNPV
+672 AGGAIASIDLNPV
-686 MAGATD
+686 MAGEKE

-701 IERAQPSREGKR
+701 IERHPT

>member
-1 MGNANSKVPA
+1 MVEHFSPE
-11 AHDERLTAALEPK
+11 DRLSAALDPK
-24 SIAVVGASDN
+24 SVAIIGASEN

-39 GRPIKYMLRAGYKGR
+39 GRPIKYMQRAQYKGR
-54 IYPVNPNRPVI
+54 IFPINPNRAEI
-65 QGLKAYPDIASL
+65 QGLKAYPDIGAV

-89 GMGAVDAVAACA
+89 GLGAVSAVAACA
-101 KRGVKV
+101 NRGVKV
-107 AVVITSGFGEI
+107 VVVITSGFGEM
-118 GEEGKRAQDEMLRTA
+118 GEAGKKAQDEMVRTA

-147 IANFAN
+147 IANFKT

-162 ISEVDP
+162 LSEFKP
-168 MDGPVGIVSQSGA
+168 QDGPVGIVSQSGA
-181 MSVVPYAFLRNQGI
+181 MSVVPYAFLRKQGI

-217 VALDPEVRLLLL
+217 VALDPEVKLLLL
-229 YLEAIADPAQLARA
+229 YLEAIADPARLAQA
-243 AAVARERGLPIIALK
+243 ALVARERGLPIVALK

-265 AAAASSHTGAL
+265 AAAANSHTGAL

-313 PQGRR
+313 PAGRR
-318 MVAISNSGAS
+318 LVAISNSGAS

-333 DAAEKHGLELA
+333 DAAEKHGLTLA
-344 RFDEPTRAELRAVLP
+344 QFDDATRAELRAALP
-359 EFGASGNPIDLT
+359 DFGSSGNPIDLT

-376 NSGMFSDLLPVLAR
+376 NNRMFSDILPVLAR
-390 RNATD
+390 RDATD

-401 AASGV
+401 SASGA
-406 GYDVPRFVRDCAQYV
+406 GYDVPQFVRDCADYV
-421 AQTGNPLA
+421 KQTGRPLA
-429 VAAPLEATARQFQAA
+429 VAAPLDSTAQAFRDA

-455 VAALA
+455 VSALGQFVHHGELMQRPTPKAAA
-460 QFIDH
+460 F
-465 TALMRRPQAE
+465 P
-475 ARPFAPVSL
+475 PVSL
-484 PAGASHFLSEADSLE
+484 PVGTNRFLSEADSLG
-499 LLAAHGF
+499 LLAEHGF
-506 PTVPFRLCRTARQ
+506 PAVPFRLCRTAKE
-519 AQAAFDAIG
+519 ALAAFEALG
-528 GPVAVKACSAEIPHK
+528 KPVAVKACSAAIPHK
-543 SEHGLVHLDVRT
+543 SEHGMVHLNCRT
-555 AEAAATACEEI
+555 PAETMGAFEDIVQKLAAA
-566 SRKLATMKVADGA
+566 KVVDGA
-579 VVVAA
+579 VIVAP

-598 DPRFGTLVMLG
+598 DARFGTLVMLG

-628 TEADVIE
+628 GEEEVLE

-656 LGALAR
+656 LGALAK
-662 LAVRLGALLA
+662 LAVRLGALIE
-672 SAGDAIASIDLNPV
+672 SAGGSIASIDLNPV
-686 MAGATD
+686 MAGARIE
-692 ADTVIVDAL
+692 DTIIVDAL
-701 IERAQPSREGKR
+701 IERAAA

>member
-1 MGNANSKVPA
+1 MNGISLAN
-11 AHDERLTAALEPK
+11 DDRLSAALDPQ
-24 SIAVVGASDN
+24 SIAVIGASEN

-54 IYPVNPNRPVI
+54 LYPINPNRPEI

-77 PEAPDLAIVAVP
+77 PEAPDLVIVAVP
-89 GMGAVDAVAACA
+89 GMGAVSAVAACA

-107 AVVITSGFGEI
+107 AVVITSGFGEV
-118 GEEGKRAQDEMLRTA
+118 GEEGKRAQDEMVRTA
-133 RAAGMRIVGPNTQG
+133 RAAGMHIVGPNTQG

-162 ISEVDP
+162 ISEVEP
-168 MDGPVGIVSQSGA
+168 MNGPVGIVSQSGA
-181 MSVVPYAFLRNQGI
+181 MSVVPYAFLRKQGI

-217 VALDPEVRLLLL
+217 VALDPEVKLLLL
-229 YLEAIADPAQLARA
+229 YLEAIADPAKFARA
-243 AAVARERGLPIIALK
+243 AQVARERGLPIVALK

-313 PQGRR
+313 PRGRR
-318 MVAISNSGAS
+318 LVAISNSGAS

-333 DAAEKHGLELA
+333 DAAEKHGLALA
-344 RFDEPTRAELRAVLP
+344 RFDEPTRAELRAKLP

-376 NSGMFSDLLPVLAR
+376 NSRMFSDILPVLAKR
-390 RNATD
+390 DATD

-401 AASGV
+401 AASGL
-406 GYDVPRFVRDCAQYV
+406 GYDVPQFVRDCAAYV
-421 AQTGNPLA
+421 AETGKPLA
-429 VAAPLEATARQFQAA
+429 VAAPLETTAEQFRAA

-455 VAALA
+455 VTALA

-465 TALMRRPQAE
+465 SDLMRRPPAK
-475 ARPFAPVSL
+475 AIAFPAVTL
-484 PAGASHFLSEADSLE
+484 PKGAGPFLSEADSLA
-499 LLAAHGF
+499 LLADHGF
-506 PTVPFRLCRTARQ
+506 PTVPFRLCRTGNDAL
-519 AQAAFDAIG
+519 AAFEAIG
-528 GPVAVKACSAEIPHK
+528 APVAVKACSAEIPHK
-543 SEHGLVHLDVRT
+543 SEHGLVHLNCRT
-555 AEAAATACEEI
+555 AAEAIAAFEDI
-566 SRKLATMKVADGA
+566 GRKLAAMKVADGA
-579 VVVAA
+579 VIVAA
-584 MRRAQHEFVVGARV
+584 MRRAQHEFVVGARI
-598 DPRFGTLVMLG
+598 DSRFGTLVMLG

-614 VEALPDIVL
+614 VEALPDIEL

-628 TEADVIE
+628 SEADVIE
-635 RLHTL
+635 RLRTL

-656 LGALAR
+656 LGALAK
-662 LAVRLGALLA
+662 LAVRLGALLEN
-672 SAGDAIASIDLNPV
+672 AGGAIASIDLNPV
-686 MAGATD
+686 MAGEHE

-701 IERAQPSREGKR
+701 IERRIDANPA